1 LQVLLADSRVEEA
14 LELAQNANR
23 VGLTKEQYHKM
34 YNKIQQQAAFIC
46 FSNGEFS
53 KARVLFDSSSVDP
66 REVISLFPGLM
77 PPSSTFVRTIPP
89 LHSIADVSHLFHGD
103 DGKLGEAKQF
113 LRRFLEELHETSL
126 QQTLVWQ
133 LAVCCGWELLM
144 CVMC

>member
-1 LQVLLADSRVEEA
+1 MQVLLADSRVEEA

-23 VGLTKEQYHKM
+23 VGMTKEQYQKV

-46 FSNGEFS
+46 FSNGDFG
-53 KARVLFDSSSVDP
+53 KARELLDSSSVDP

-103 DGKLGEAKQF
+103 EGKLSEAKQF
-113 LRRFLEELHETSL
+113 LRHFLEELHEISL
-126 QQTLVWQ
+126 QHTLVWQ
-133 LAVCCGWELLM
+133 FALY
-144 CVMC
+144 

>member
-1 LQVLLADSRVEEA
+1 MQVLLADSRVEEA

-23 VGLTKEQYHKM
+23 VGMTKEQYQKV

-46 FSNGEFS
+46 FSVGDFG
-53 KARVLFDSSSVDP
+53 KAQELFDSSNVDP

-103 DGKLGEAKQF
+103 EGKLNEAKQF
-113 LRRFLEELHETSL
+113 LRHFLEELHETSL
-126 QQTLVWQ
+126 QHTLVRQ
-133 LAVCCGWELLM
+133 LARY
-144 CVMC
+144 